1 MQYKMIV
8 NGETVDVSFKR
19 TSTGL
24 EADVAGRN
32 YSMEVSA
39 VRPGTYL
46 LHWGS
51 RPIVV
56 SVIRSSDGSKSF
68 STFIEAHRIPVEI
81 LTGRRM
87 LQQSARKSDR
97 GGVSEMRSPMPGKI
111 VRLLMAEGDEVA
123 AGQGIVVMEAMKM
136 QNEIKA
142 SLAGRI
148 RKIGVVEGET
158 VGPGHLIAVVE
169 ALAGND

>member
-1 MQYKMIV
+1 MQFKLMV
-8 NGETVDVSFKR
+8 NGETVEVSFKR

-32 YSMEVSA
+32 YRMEVSA

-51 RPIVV
+51 KPVVV
-56 SVIRSSDGSKSF
+56 SVVSSTDGSKSF
-68 STFIEAHRIPVEI
+68 STSVQGHRIPVEI
-81 LTGRRM
+81 LTGRKT

-111 VRLLMAEGDEVA
+111 VRILMAEGAEVA
-123 AGQGIVVMEAMKM
+123 AGQGVVVMEAMKM

-142 SLAGRI
+142 SMAGRI

-158 VGPGHLIAVVE
+158 VGSGHLIAVVE
-169 ALAGND
+169 ALAGSD